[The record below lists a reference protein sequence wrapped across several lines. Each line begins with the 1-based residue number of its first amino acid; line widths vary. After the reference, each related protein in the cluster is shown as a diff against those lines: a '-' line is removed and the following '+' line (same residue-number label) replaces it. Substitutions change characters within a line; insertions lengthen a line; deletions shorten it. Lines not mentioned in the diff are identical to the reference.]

1 MKRLIIKQ
9 LAILSKDKDEG
20 NQFTFSDDINFI
32 VSNKNSA
39 GKTTLLNLIYSALG
53 CVVKFKDEWV
63 DSFIRLDISVEDKL
77 YSFYKTPN
85 GIYYI
90 QNGRA
95 LTKYTNNSDYHKELA
110 EILGYKIYL
119 KDRSG
124 TPKITRPAHFFLSS
138 YISQLKGWT
147 SFFPNSFENLG
158 EFPKFQADLVEQFC
172 KVKSDQELENEEELK
187 ELKNNLDEKKN
198 EKVVLSLT
206 KRSLES
212 NVGDNLDELKNLAE
226 NYEKNLNS
234 LQEELSTLVVEK
246 QFLLNEIVFSTSTV
260 RELEADYQVARQ
272 NASKIECPYC
282 GTIHSNTI
290 TEKSEL
296 FFQKIKLEDNLINQK
311 NQIKDIT
318 SKIHE
323 VEKKITEITKFKHYS
338 FSLIADNTKQ
348 FLKAITINGL
358 SEVLINIDED
368 LIKIEDRRNT
378 LLGIKRKN
386 KKEYQEHKES
396 VNAFFISKLKQ
407 YADKLSIT
415 FNSYDDIKKVTD
427 YNKVLSAAKGGAAD
441 GNRTILAYY
450 LAIYATAMNFNT
462 DVLPPLVV
470 DTPNQNEQDKEN
482 YKSIINT
489 LMQEESKQI
498 IICLIKSEYSET
510 LDNANRIWVDRL
522 MKAGDYQHFFSPIVN
537 QFD

>member
-9 LAILSKDKDEG
+9 LAILSKDKNEG
-20 NQFTFSDDINFI
+20 NQFTFSDGINFI

-39 GKTTLLNLIYSALG
+39 GKTTLLNLVYSALG
-53 CVVKFKDEWV
+53 CVVKFKDEWI
-63 DSFIRLDISVEDKL
+63 DSFVRLDISVEDTF
-77 YSFYKTPN
+77 YSLYKTPN

-90 QNGRA
+90 QNGST
-95 LTKYTNNSDYHKELA
+95 LTKYTNDSDYHKELA

-124 TPKITRPAHFFLSS
+124 TPKITRPAHFFLTS

-172 KVKSDQELENEEELK
+172 KVKSDQELENEEDLK
-187 ELKNNLDEKKN
+187 ELKNNLDKKKN
-198 EKVVLSLT
+198 EKAVLSLT
-206 KRSLES
+206 KGSLES
-212 NVGDNLDELKNLAE
+212 NVGTNLDELKNVVE

-234 LQEELSTLVVEK
+234 LQEELSDLVVER
-246 QFLLNEIVFSTSTV
+246 QFLLNEIDFSTSTIQ
-260 RELEADYQVARQ
+260 ELEDDYQVARQ

-296 FFQKIKLEDNLINQK
+296 FFLKTKLEDNLVNQK

-323 VEKKITEITKFKHYS
+323 VERKITEITELKHDS
-338 FSLIADNTKQ
+338 LSLIADNTRQ
-348 FLKAITINGL
+348 FVKAITINGL
-358 SEVLINIDED
+358 SEILSNIGED
-368 LIKIEDRRNT
+368 IIKIENRRNT
-378 LLGIKRKN
+378 ILGIKRKN
-386 KKEYQEHKES
+386 KKEYQEHKKS

-407 YADKLSIT
+407 YADKLSII

-427 YNKVLSAAKGGAAD
+427 YNKVLSAVKGGAAD
-441 GNRTILAYY
+441 SNRTILAYY
-450 LAIYATAMNFNT
+450 LAIYTTAINFNT
-462 DVLPPLVV
+462 DVLPPLVL

-510 LDNANRIWVDRL
+510 LENANRIWVDRL
-522 MKAGDYQHFFSPIVN
+522 MKIGNYQHFFFPVIN
-537 QFD
+537 